1 MLKSLVSRSAQGLR
15 WLLGKGGSF
24 APLLSLRER
33 YSELCD
39 SSHCHCSTAGYVCM
53 CVCVCVCV
61 SFKRQEV
68 ELLKIPYEQAK
79 HAILSLMADTYG
91 KLSDDFVRF
100 LWMLANSASTNSRLS
115 QPSSQDF
122 ANSSPDSFAPRVGS
136 SFSHIRV
143 RVRAAVAKAAAAR
156 FMPDSADNGLLVP
169 VQIFLEQANST
180 DDLDLPLPTIFLCS
194 INRVS
199 VSLAFLCVCAC
210 SLMFCLCFCS
220 FMLSRVFSTPSTV

>member
-1 MLKSLVSRSAQGLR
+1 MHAMFFSAHGGMRYQTLMTFLDASPNWFLNPTSRLSVLGSLILS
-15 WLLGKGGSF
+15 
-24 APLLSLRER
+24 PISLRLKTENTQFR
-33 YSELCD
+33 MNRLITL
-39 SSHCHCSTAGYVCM
+39 SS
-53 CVCVCVCV
+53 
-61 SFKRQEV
+61 
-68 ELLKIPYEQAK
+68 
-79 HAILSLMADTYG
+79 DTYG

-122 ANSSPDSFAPRVGS
+122 ANSSPDSFAPQVGS

-220 FMLSRVFSTPSTV
+220 FMLSRVFSTFSSARFLFPPVQSSV